1 MNGAEAMVQCLLE
14 EGVDTIF
21 GIPGVAIAPFYE
33 AMYENQDKITH
44 ILVRQEQAAGH
55 AASGYARISGR
66 PGVCVASSGPGATNL
81 ITALATAYADS
92 IPIIAITGQVAST
105 LLGRDVFQEADM
117 RGATESF
124 VKYSYLV
131 RNVNDIPQIFKEAFY
146 IANTGRKGPVLID
159 IPCDIQ
165 KMTLKKEFSYPKS
178 VDIRGYKPNTKG
190 NRQQMEKVIESINKA
205 KKPLIC
211 VGGGVILG
219 QAQKE
224 VRSFCEKF
232 RIPMVSTMMGIG
244 VMPKKH
250 PLYFGMLGNNGK
262 PYANKAVAGS
272 DLLIIVGAR
281 VADRAVP
288 KPDELERKVS
298 VIHIDIDSAEIG
310 KNMGPT
316 LPLVGDA
323 KDIFAQLL
331 EADIQIDTSGWL
343 MQLEEVKKT
352 TVDHRVFSDK
362 LVNPMTFVKT
372 LSDKMDRD
380 AIYVAD
386 VGQNQLWS
394 ADNYIMKEGRFL
406 TTGGMGTMG
415 YSIPASIGARFAAPD
430 RQVVTV
436 CGDGAFQMSM
446 YELGTIAVAK
456 LPMKIIVVKNRYLG
470 LVREHQEKVYDG
482 HYFGT
487 QLEDYPRYDHL
498 ARAYDMQYFEAW
510 SNEELD
516 NRLDAFLKAD
526 GAALMVVNIDSA
538 NNTK

>member
-1 MNGAEAMVQCLLE
+1 MNGAEAMVRCLLA
-14 EGVDTIF
+14 EGVTTIF

-33 AMYENQDKITH
+33 ALYQNQDKITH
-44 ILVRQEQAAGH
+44 VLVRQEQAAGH
-55 AASGYARISGR
+55 AASGFARISGR
-66 PGVCVASSGPGATNL
+66 PGVCVTSSGPGATNL

-92 IPIIAITGQVAST
+92 IPMVAITGQVAST

-131 RNVNDIPQIFKEAFY
+131 RNVNDIPRIFKEAFY

-159 IPCDIQ
+159 IPCDVQ
-165 KMTLKKEFSYPKS
+165 KMDLRKDFAYPS
-178 VDIRGYKPNTKG
+178 EVNIRGYKPTSRG
-190 NRQQMEKVIESINKA
+190 NRQQMDKVIAALERA

-219 QAQKE
+219 QAQPE
-224 VRSFCEKF
+224 VRAFCEKF
-232 RIPMVSTMMGIG
+232 RIPLVSTMMGIG
-244 VMPKKH
+244 VLPKAH
-250 PLYFGMLGNNGK
+250 PLNFGMLGNNGK
-262 PYANKAVAGS
+262 PYANTAVSNS

-288 KPDELERKVS
+288 KPDELERKVE

-310 KNMGPT
+310 KNLGPT

-323 KDIFAQLL
+323 KDIFAELSK
-331 EADIQIDTSGWL
+331 ADLRIDT
-343 MQLEEVKKT
+343 EEWIRKLNEIKKN
-352 TVDHRVFSDK
+352 TVDRRIFSDQ
-362 LVNPMTFVKT
+362 LVNPMYFVRT
-372 LSDKMDRD
+372 LSEKMDD
-380 AIYVAD
+380 DGIYVAD

-415 YSIPASIGARFAAPD
+415 YSIPASIGARYAAPD
-430 RQVVTV
+430 RQIVTV

-446 YELGTIAVAK
+446 YELGTIAVCRLK
-456 LPMKIIVVKNRYLG
+456 MKIIVVKNRYLG
-470 LVREHQEKVYDG
+470 LVREHQEKVYDQ

-487 QLEDYPRYDHL
+487 QLEDYPKYKEL
-498 ARAYDMQYFEAW
+498 AAAYDMSYFEAW
-510 SNEELD
+510 NHDELKD
-516 NRLDAFLKAD
+516 ALDRFLAAD
-526 GAALMVVNIDSA
+526 GASLMVVNVDSA